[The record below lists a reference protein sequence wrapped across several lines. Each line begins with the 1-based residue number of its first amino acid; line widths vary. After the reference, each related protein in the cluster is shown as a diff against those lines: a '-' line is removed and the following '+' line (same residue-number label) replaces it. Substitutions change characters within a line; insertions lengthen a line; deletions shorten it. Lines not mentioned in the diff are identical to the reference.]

1 MKINVT
7 QYKRPNGAREV
18 ISVEVSDDVGVLARQ
33 QVLSCEIVPGN
44 KVALY
49 GRLRTQ
55 EEEDEITLLAD
66 NCLDPNDPNSPTFD
80 YVPGLED
87 GPHRPPEG
95 GDE

>member
-66 NCLDPNDPNSPTFD
+66 NCLDPNDPNSPQTKLIELIKA
-80 YVPGLED
+80 VSESAMIGEPT
-87 GPHRPPEG
+87 
-95 GDE
+95 